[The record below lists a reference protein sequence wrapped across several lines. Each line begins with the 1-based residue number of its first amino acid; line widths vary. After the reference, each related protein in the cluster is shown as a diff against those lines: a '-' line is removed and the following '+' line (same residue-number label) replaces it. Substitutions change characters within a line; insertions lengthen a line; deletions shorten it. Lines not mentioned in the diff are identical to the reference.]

1 MPALPVENE
10 LLKDGARTVIHFEIS
25 QYKTRRLCGRPHRVA
40 PTFSGIDRRVFVM
53 ELILISCW
61 FCKVLPGRLTV
72 FRSEAD
78 CVEGRVGVKTEFCP
92 LVSGILSWCV
102 LKFVPICPAFVPLW
116 PGCQGEQLRTGAGC
130 SSEARVKIDGDSG
143 VVETVVLDIPVCVDV
158 PRARAR
164 KGTAYASAGGEQGE
178 SVQLGVREV
187 QWCIDNDKKEV
198 SCSDRVVIGWTTYS

>member
-40 PTFSGIDRRVFVM
+40 PTFRGIDRRVFVM
-53 ELILISCW
+53 ELVLFSCW
-61 FCKVLPGRLTV
+61 FSKVLPGRLTV
-72 FRSEAD
+72 SQSEAD

-102 LKFVPICPAFVPLW
+102 SDFVPICPAFVPLW
-116 PGCQGEQLRTGAGC
+116 PGCQGEKLRTGANC
-130 SSEARVKIDGDSG
+130 SREDRVKIDGDSG
-143 VVETVVLDIPVCVDV
+143 VVETVMFDVPVCVDV

-164 KGTAYASAGGEQGE
+164 KGTGYASAGGEQGE

-187 QWCIDNDKKEV
+187 QWCRARDEERFRSV
-198 SCSDRVVIGWTTYS
+198 TGMC

>member
-1 MPALPVENE
+1 
-10 LLKDGARTVIHFEIS
+10 
-25 QYKTRRLCGRPHRVA
+25 
-40 PTFSGIDRRVFVM
+40 M
-53 ELILISCW
+53 ELILIFCW

-72 FRSEAD
+72 SRSEAD

-164 KGTAYASAGGEQGE
+164 MGTGYALAGGEQGE
-178 SVQLGVREV
+178 SVQRGVRKV
-187 QWCIDNDKKEV
+187 QWPGDRNKKEV
-198 SCSDRVVIGWTTYS
+198 SCSNRDVLG